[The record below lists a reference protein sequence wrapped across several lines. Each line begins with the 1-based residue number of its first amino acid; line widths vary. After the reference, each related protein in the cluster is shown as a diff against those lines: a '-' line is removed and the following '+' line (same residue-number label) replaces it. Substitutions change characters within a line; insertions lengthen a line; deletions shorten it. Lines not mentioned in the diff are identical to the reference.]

1 MSNRYLEKI
10 ASTEDLVNAG
20 LGAGL
25 GYGSE
30 VLALKNPNNKFLK
43 ALTFGHKGLGAAVGA
58 ASNVIAG
65 RVVNSL
71 MNKKASDTEYSGPSN
86 WQTAGMVGAG
96 ILGSAALGARAVH
109 VLDKTLKPHGL
120 SNVNLA
126 ELRNIHWRDAESLHP
141 DVQSALK
148 SLERSTAIAGVPA
161 AVGMASI
168 PAVALHRQYQDY
180 KSGNKDPHY
189 GRGALLGGMAGVTAL
204 NTPLGLLGGTVAGLG
219 AVGLNHLH
227 NKWSNHE

>member
-1 MSNRYLEKI
+1 MNKYLEKI

-20 LGAGL
+20 FGAGL

-43 ALTFGHKGLGAAVGA
+43 SLTFGHKGMGAAVGA

-65 RVVNSL
+65 RVVKGF
-71 MNKKASDTEYSGPSN
+71 MNKQASDQEYSGPSN
-86 WQTAGMVGAG
+86 WQTAGIVGAG

-109 VLDKTLKPHGL
+109 VLDKTLTPHGL
-120 SNVNLA
+120 SHVNLT
-126 ELRNIHWRDAESLHP
+126 ELRKLPYYEREALHP
-141 DVQSALK
+141 DVKNALDTVDK
-148 SLERSTAIAGVPA
+148 TTSIIGIPA
-161 AVGMASI
+161 AVGIASV

-189 GRGALLGGMAGVTAL
+189 GRGALLGTIAGTTAL
-204 NTPLGLLGGTVAGLG
+204 NTPLGLVGGAALGLG

>member
-1 MSNRYLEKI
+1 MNKYLEKI
-10 ASTEDLVNAG
+10 ATTEDLVNAG

-30 VLALKNPNNKFLK
+30 VLATKHPNSKFLK
-43 ALTFGHKGLGAAVGA
+43 ALTFGHKGMGAAAGA
-58 ASNVIAG
+58 VSNVIAG
-65 RVVNSL
+65 RLVNGVLS
-71 MNKKASDTEYSGPSN
+71 KQASDTEYSGPSN
-86 WQTAGMVGAG
+86 WQTAGIVGAG
-96 ILGSAALGARAVH
+96 VLGSAALGARAVH

-126 ELRNIHWRDAESLHP
+126 ELRKLPSYQREALHP
-141 DVQSALK
+141 DVKNALD
-148 SLERSTAIAGVPA
+148 AIDKATSYVGIPA
-161 AVGMASI
+161 AVGMASV

-189 GRGALLGGMAGVTAL
+189 GRGALLGSIAGTTAL
-204 NTPLGLLGGTVAGLG
+204 GTSFGAITGAAAGLG

>member
-1 MSNRYLEKI
+1 MSNKYLEKI
-10 ASTEDLVNAG
+10 AEQ
-20 LGAGL
+20 
-25 GYGSE
+25 
-30 VLALKNPNNKFLK
+30 
-43 ALTFGHKGLGAAVGA
+43 
-58 ASNVIAG
+58 
-65 RVVNSL
+65 
-71 MNKKASDTEYSGPSN
+71 TEYSGPSN
-86 WQTAGMVGAG
+86 WQTAGLVGAG

-120 SNVNLA
+120 SKVNLA